1 MSTQERT
8 PSSGKWP
15 WNDTREDRLKRI
27 IDSYRTAL
35 MEVDPATCRL
45 VDARM
50 VEFGQGWVCS
60 TTVIDVERLVT
71 AQEVAEEFGIN
82 PWNVHDWSRRHP
94 EVIPKRGK
102 SVGKTLYRL
111 GDILNYQAL
120 EGSRR

>member
-1 MSTQERT
+1 MAT
-8 PSSGKWP
+8 KAWP

-35 MEVDPATCRL
+35 MDTDPAICRQ

-50 VEFGQGWVCS
+50 VEYGQGWVCS
-60 TTVIDVERLVT
+60 ETVIDVERLVT

-94 EVIPKRGK
+94 ESIPKRGTEG
-102 SVGKTLYRL
+102 GKTLFRL
-111 GDILNYQAL
+111 GDILAYQAMK
-120 EGSRR
+120 GSRR